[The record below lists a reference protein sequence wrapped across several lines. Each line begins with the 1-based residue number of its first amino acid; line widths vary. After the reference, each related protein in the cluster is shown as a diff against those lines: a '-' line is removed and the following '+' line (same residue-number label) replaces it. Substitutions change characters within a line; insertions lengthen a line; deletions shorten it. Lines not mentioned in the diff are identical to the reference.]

1 MRRIL
6 VNTVIKA
13 GYSDVKEA
21 EDGKDGLAKLL
32 AGEYDLL
39 MTDWNMPNMNGLELV
54 QTVRADDKL
63 KNIPI
68 LMVTTRNM
76 KEDIVNQFMKLR
88 INGLECRAG
97 IVRRTEILRFP
108 DHSLN
113 NLSSRLVFPLQF
125 GYEQTDC
132 INIVFCLIGCP
143 HRREEFLFL
152 LGEMFF
158 QLHLQLAEVSM
169 QFHELIFAMMIVHK

>member
-1 MRRIL
+1 MSKLRILIVDDSPTMRRIL

-21 EDGKDGLAKLL
+21 EDGRDALAKLM

-76 KEDIVNQFMKLR
+76 KEDIVNAIKSGV
-88 INGLECRAG
+88 NGY
-97 IVRRTEILRFP
+97 IVKPFDAKTLNAKIAEIM
-108 DHSLN
+108 
-113 NLSSRLVFPLQF
+113 
-125 GYEQTDC
+125 G
-132 INIVFCLIGCP
+132 
-143 HRREEFLFL
+143 
-152 LGEMFF
+152 
-158 QLHLQLAEVSM
+158 
-169 QFHELIFAMMIVHK
+169 